1 MSQGKV
7 VPPSQLIASVGRT
20 IGGILLG
27 GASGGNM
34 AQSERRDTDRMTFL
48 EHLEELRGRL
58 LRSLIGVVAA
68 LGVCW
73 NWSPEILHFILQ
85 PLRAA
90 FPTATFITTGPTEGF
105 SLHMKAAFFAAV
117 FLAAPFVLYQA
128 WAFISPGLYAHEK
141 RWVVPFVGLGSAF
154 FVLGGAF
161 GHWALF
167 PATFRFLGQYTTG
180 DIHYFPSVSEYFSF
194 YFWFVVGLGVVF
206 QLPVLILVLAR
217 LGVVTP
223 RFLIRNLK
231 FAVLASFIISA
242 VITPSGDVV
251 NQTMLAAPIIALYLL
266 GVAVA
271 WLFGRRPA
279 TDRSGLVVA
288 AMAVFLDAA
297 WGRTN
302 KSAAYSS

>member
-1 MSQGKV
+1 M
-7 VPPSQLIASVGRT
+7 AH
-20 IGGILLG
+20 
-27 GASGGNM
+27 GA
-34 AQSERRDTDRMTFL
+34 RRDTDKMTFL
-48 EHLEELRGRL
+48 EHLDELRMRL
-58 LRSLIGVVAA
+58 VRSLIAIVVA

-73 NWSPEILHFILQ
+73 NWSAEILHFMLQ

-90 FPTATFITTGPTEGF
+90 FPDATLITTGPTEGF

-117 FLAAPFVLYQA
+117 FLAAPLVLYQG

-141 RWVVPFVGLGSAF
+141 RWVVPFVGLGSIF

-194 YFWFVVGLGVVF
+194 YFWFVIGLGVVF

-217 LGVVTP
+217 LGIVTP
-223 RFLIRNLK
+223 RFLLRNLR
-231 FAVLASFIISA
+231 FAVLAAFIVAA
-242 VITPSGDVV
+242 VITPSTDVV
-251 NQTMLAAPIIALYLL
+251 NQTMLAAPIIVLYLL

-271 WLFGRRPA
+271 WLFGRRPD
-279 TDRSGLVVA
+279 TDRSGLFVA
-288 AMAVFLDAA
+288 ALALFLEAV
-297 WGRTN
+297 WGRE
-302 KSAAYSS
+302 KKAAAHAF

>member
-1 MSQGKV
+1 MVHG
-7 VPPSQLIASVGRT
+7 T
-20 IGGILLG
+20 
-27 GASGGNM
+27 
-34 AQSERRDTDRMTFL
+34 RRDTDKMTFL
-48 EHLEELRGRL
+48 EHLDELRIRL
-58 LRSLIGVVAA
+58 LRSVVAIVAA

-73 NWSPEILHFILQ
+73 NWSAEILHFMLQ

-90 FPTATFITTGPTEGF
+90 FPAATFITTGPTEGF

-117 FLAAPFVLYQA
+117 FLAAPLVLYQG

-141 RWVVPFVGLGSAF
+141 RWVVPFVGLGSIF

-194 YFWFVVGLGVVF
+194 YFWFVIGLGVVF

-223 RFLIRNLK
+223 RFLLRNLK
-231 FAVLASFIISA
+231 FAVLASFIVSA
-242 VITPSGDVV
+242 VITPSTDVV
-251 NQTMLAAPIIALYLL
+251 NQTMLAIPIIVLYLL

-271 WLFGRRPA
+271 WLFGRRPR
-279 TDRSGLVVA
+279 TDRSGLIVA
-288 AMAVFLDAA
+288 AVALFLEAV
-297 WGRTN
+297 WGRQ
-302 KSAAYSS
+302 SRAAAYS